1 MPEPLTIPSPSGPI
15 EILRAA
21 IRAVPAIKYAL
32 GVAGIAATVA
42 IVAGFTIGYKVA
54 FLGTVIMLGFMFCLV
69 LFSSFAQYGAA
80 STRPLALTL
89 AWTFVL
95 LTSMSGLFIVTGFFF
110 SWPKPLEAYVQS
122 PTPTPAPTSLVTPTL
137 TPPATPPATPTVAP
151 SATPAVTSALP
162 PIQVG
167 QAKISITHVP
177 PYDPVGGR
185 KRTEYIVG
193 SVSGVASQNYRV
205 VIYSLT
211 NVWYLQ
217 PSTDEPL
224 TEIAPD
230 GKWSA
235 EIHTGTKYAALL
247 VQLGYNPPATTANQP
262 SRLVGV
268 VAATEMDGR
277 R

>member
-1 MPEPLTIPSPSGPI
+1 MPEPLTTPSPSGPI

-32 GVAGIAATVA
+32 GVAGIAAAVA

-54 FLGTVIMLGFMFCLV
+54 VLGTVIMLGFMFCLV

-110 SWPKPLEAYVQS
+110 SWPKPLEAYVES
-122 PTPTPAPTSLVTPTL
+122 PTPTPAPTPLVTPTL

-151 SATPAVTSALP
+151 SATP
-162 PIQVG
+162 VG

-177 PYDPVGGR
+177 PYDEVGGPDS
-185 KRTEYIVG
+185 KAYIAG
-193 SVSGVASQNYRV
+193 TVSGVAPENYRV
-205 VIYSLT
+205 VIYALTLTTWWVQPKAGNSLT
-211 NVWYLQ
+211 TID
-217 PSTDEPL
+217 PKT
-224 TEIAPD
+224 

-235 EIHTGTKYAALL
+235 YIHTGIKYAALL
-247 VQLGYNPPATTANQP
+247 VKSDYDPLYTTANQP
-262 SRLVGV
+262 SRLGGV
-268 VAATEMDGR
+268 VAATEVDGR
-277 R
+277 K